1 MRNAYGVLYV
11 IGVGMIT
18 IGATLLILRLV
29 D

>member
-1 MRNAYGVLYV
+1 MRNFYGVLFA

>member
-1 MRNAYGVLYV
+1 MRNIYGVLFAL
-11 IGVGMIT
+11 GVGMIA

>member
-1 MRNAYGVLYV
+1 VRNVYGVLYA